1 MFRGEKPEKTSGGG
15 NHNHHAALPKQMN
28 DSSNRS
34 DPIIEEAIRRTRSG
48 EISAFEEVVKRFER
62 PLRVWLATQAPPNI
76 DIDDVAQRT
85 LIAAFAQLD
94 KYQPDSNFAAWLF
107 TIARYQLRSETT
119 RLSRIADYHTRFAP
133 ELLQR
138 ELDRRSD
145 STPELQEQRLTQL
158 QRCIQSL
165 TEQENRFIAWRY
177 SESLPLD
184 QIASRSGRSVAA
196 VKKQLWKI
204 RRRLQDCIER
214 HMATAGETS

>member
-1 MFRGEKPEKTSGGG
+1 M
-15 NHNHHAALPKQMN
+15 
-28 DSSNRS
+28 
-34 DPIIEEAIRRTRSG
+34 
-48 EISAFEEVVKRFER
+48 KRFER